1 MKLSA
6 SCGHV
11 SQVETLVIFF
21 GLLSRHT
28 QAKRFVSLFALLPFS
43 CKVLEYFEVVNTA
56 RADSSRPT
64 MYQSSSSR
72 MQRELFSPLSVW
84 AQSFSIKGTG

>member
-1 MKLSA
+1 MLLLPNDTS
-6 SCGHV
+6 
-11 SQVETLVIFF
+11 TLPV
-21 GLLSRHT
+21 
-28 QAKRFVSLFALLPFS
+28 VLFALFDYFPLLLLSFS
-43 CKVLEYFEVVNTA
+43 CKVLEYFEVINTA
-56 RADSSRPT
+56 RADSSRPA